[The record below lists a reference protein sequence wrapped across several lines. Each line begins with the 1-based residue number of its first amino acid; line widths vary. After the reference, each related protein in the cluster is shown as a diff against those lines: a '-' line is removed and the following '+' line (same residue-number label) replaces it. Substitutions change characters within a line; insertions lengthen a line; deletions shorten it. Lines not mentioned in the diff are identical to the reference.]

1 MPKKAVLAAIG
12 VAVVGALAWALI
24 MWGLQREF
32 FYMAA
37 LVGALVG
44 LSAAY
49 FKAQGMTAGIVC
61 AVLTVG
67 AIAGGKVIGFQFA
80 FDGIVEKMT
89 AEETTKSE
97 YDTAV
102 ADAREFDGVTK
113 EGYAVFMIDYG
124 YTDAGSP
131 EEVKPEEIA
140 GFKKFEVPNLVRLKD
155 APAYEEW
162 RDWRQTELAQLYR
175 EEIRPWAMLVHMD
188 LDDAFFLLIG
198 VVMAFA
204 LARAGWDHL
213 RPRRRSTTE
222 S

>member
-1 MPKKAVLAAIG
+1 MPKKAVIAAGG
-12 VAVVGALAWALI
+12 VAVLGALAWALI
-24 MWGLQREF
+24 MWGLEREF

-44 LSAAY
+44 LAAAY

-67 AIAGGKVIGFQFA
+67 AIGGGKVLGFQFA

-89 AEETTKSE
+89 AEETTESE
-97 YDTAV
+97 YNTAV
-102 ADAREFDGVTK
+102 ADARDFEGVTK
-113 EGYAVFMIDYG
+113 DGYAIFMVDYG

-131 EEVKPEEIA
+131 EEVKPDELA
-140 GFKKFEVPNLVRLKD
+140 GFKKFEVPNLLRLKD

-162 RDWRQTELAQLYR
+162 RDWRQAELAQLYR
-175 EEIRPWAMLVHMD
+175 REIKPWAMLVHMD

-198 VVMAFA
+198 IIMAFA
-204 LARAGWDHL
+204 LAKAGWDHL
-213 RPRRRSTTE
+213 RPRRRETAE

>member
-1 MPKKAVLAAIG
+1 MPKKAVIAAVG
-12 VAVVGALAWALI
+12 VAVLGALAWALI
-24 MWGLQREF
+24 MWGLEREF

-80 FDGIVEKMT
+80 FDGILDKMT
-89 AEETTKSE
+89 AEETTQSD
-97 YDTAV
+97 YDTAS
-102 ADAREFDGVTK
+102 ADARDFDGITK
-113 EGYAVFMIDYG
+113 DGYAIFMVDYG
-124 YTDAGSP
+124 YTDANSP
-131 EEVKPEEIA
+131 EEVKPDEIA
-140 GFKKFEVPNLVRLKD
+140 GFKKFEVPNLLHLKD
-155 APAYEEW
+155 APPYEEW
-162 RDWRQTELAQLYR
+162 RDWRQAELTQLYR
-175 EEIRPWAMLVHMD
+175 EEIKPWAMLTNMD

-198 VVMAFA
+198 IIMAFA
-204 LARAGWDHL
+204 LAKAGWDHL
-213 RPRRRSTTE
+213 RPGRNKTAE